1 MPSGTSLYGKIVDE
15 LQSDVVINGFAVTG
29 TLHYLTDYTDFSSK
43 LEEQSGNYLALRFD
57 ANPQDSKIMIE
68 FIGAVSTTEPFELPI
83 GDRDCV
89 FRISNKDTQSI
100 KMVVIKGEDTQTKTL
115 SLSGLTLEPA
125 A

>member
-1 MPSGTSLYGKIVDE
+1 
-15 LQSDVVINGFAVTG
+15 
-29 TLHYLTDYTDFSSK
+29 
-43 LEEQSGNYLALRFD
+43 
-57 ANPQDSKIMIE
+57 MIE

-83 GDRDCV
+83 GNRDCV

-100 KMVVIKGEDTQTKTL
+100 KMVVTKGEDTQMKTL